1 MRGSIAV
8 GLLVV
13 TTACFNPDPVNIEE
27 TDSST
32 GSSSGSATDEPTS
45 QSGTSVDPTA
55 DDTSGGPTACEV
67 CVASAPEGW
76 TGPLALGAGETAP
89 SCASPFSSMAF
100 EAAQDI
106 AGADPSCECS
116 CGDATVDCGEMSLRY
131 STACSGV
138 DGAESFVGADTCH
151 ETDADGPTVTPL
163 FTPIAGT
170 ESCPPVADVD
180 IPAATMTELV
190 LCGGGFNQETCSSG
204 EVCVGA
210 APEGFESAL
219 CVAQEGEHECPAD
232 YPNARS
238 AFTDVADDR
247 RCTACNCEASASE
260 FECAAELELF
270 GAAGCE
276 GSLGSGATDSCF
288 DSPVSFQFSEPTITG
303 SCTPTNTEPT
313 GSIAGEDPITI
324 CCQ

>member
-13 TTACFNPDPVNIEE
+13 STACFNPDPVDIEE
-27 TDSST
+27 TDTPTS
-32 GSSSGSATDEPTS
+32 SATDGTMS

-55 DDTSGGPTACEV
+55 DETSGGPSVCEV
-67 CVASAPEGW
+67 CVASVPEGW
-76 TGPLALGAGETAP
+76 TGPLALGIGETAP
-89 SCASPFSSMAF
+89 SCASPFTAVAF

-106 AGADPSCECS
+106 AGEDPSCECS
-116 CGDATVDCGEMSLRY
+116 CGDATVDCGELSLRY
-131 STACSGV
+131 STNCAGV
-138 DGAESFVGADTCH
+138 DGAESFVGANTCH
-151 ETDADGPTVTPL
+151 GTTPDGPTVTPF

-170 ESCPPVADVD
+170 ESCPPVADVE

-190 LCGGGFNQETCSSG
+190 LCGGGFRQETCSAG
-204 EVCVGA
+204 EVCVGV

-219 CVAQEGEHECPAD
+219 CVAREGEHECPDD

-247 RCTACNCEASASE
+247 HCTACNCEPS
-260 FECAAELELF
+260 AAEFACTADLELF
-270 GAAGCE
+270 NATGCE
-276 GSLGSGATDSCF
+276 GSLGSETTDSCF